1 MTTSNSTNYTIN
13 ATELIT
19 SGFEI
24 VGTAQAGEPLAEE
37 DVVPALRIL
46 NVLLKAM
53 QKKLNIWKRKTVSIP
68 LVAGQYIYTIGQ
80 KSAGTATSLSA
91 NNLVDGVA
99 DFNIDN
105 IRVGDTVKN
114 ITAGTSTTVSTVT
127 STTQLALAADIF
139 TVGTETY
146 EITDADV
153 SAPRPL
159 EILEC
164 NRKRTDGS
172 EVPLNPLTRNEYE
185 ALSNKTSPGPP
196 IDYHYD
202 PTINNGTLYIWQAP
216 DATAVSEWTLELV
229 YRAPIEDVDSLTDNI
244 DIPAE
249 NLDALIVNLGYRFDI
264 HRFGSLSSS
273 DKQLLRSDAK
283 DALDLAEGY
292 DQESGSIM
300 VYPEIRE

>member
-1 MTTSNSTNYTIN
+1 MATSNSTNYTLN

-37 DVVPALRIL
+37 DAESALRIL

-80 KSAGTATSLSA
+80 KSAGTATALSA
-91 NNLVDGVA
+91 NNLVDGA
-99 DFNIDN
+99 ANFNIDN
-105 IRVGDTVKN
+105 VQVGDTVKN
-114 ITAGTSTTVSTVT
+114 ISVGTSTTVSTVT

-139 TVGTETY
+139 TTVADY

-159 EILEC
+159 EVLEC
-164 NRKRTDGS
+164 NRKRSDGS
-172 EVPLNPLTRNEYE
+172 EVLLNPLTRNEYE
-185 ALSNKTSPGPP
+185 ALSNKTSPGAP

-216 DATAVSEWTLELV
+216 DASAVSEWTLELV
-229 YRAPIEDVDSLTDNI
+229 YHATIEDVDSLTDNI

-249 NLDALIVNLGYRFDI
+249 NLDALIVNLGARFDL

-273 DKQLLRSDAK
+273 DKQMLRDDAK
-283 DALDLAEGY
+283 EALDLAEGY